1 MERSRQVHR
10 QRQLEALLGAR
21 WHASCAE
28 GLLRWHRAVTAGAAR
43 TAARSL
49 AELRA
54 QHDAS
59 MAAGRRALEGRRSD
73 AIGRAIAIEGGVGM
87 LLGLGGAWARWVR
100 YVVAEGRTMDGH
112 HAHEVRMRLTAES
125 EELRRQLIDTERRL
139 AAEAQ
144 HVEALGEELRSL
156 AQHARASEKQAQ
168 QAQLATFSAAREKD
182 AVAARFAEADLQLQL
197 LRNQLDLAAD
207 ERRRAENACSKIQT
221 ERDNMLAEL
230 RKAELEL
237 HALKAQSMTVGA
249 HAQQQTARM
258 IAETTELRR
267 RLSAADAAR
276 ERERQQAQKAAEA
289 AAQVQGQLQMARET
303 AAREAAAHEL
313 RRDVT
318 QTTHALQL
326 QARLDADNAL
336 ALNAELLAFASRLDV
351 EPPPPRIRHVSPLPV
366 AGALS
371 RARSP
376 VKTARA
382 F

>member
-1 MERSRQVHR
+1 MRF
-10 QRQLEALLGAR
+10 
-21 WHASCAE
+21 
-28 GLLRWHRAVTAGAAR
+28 
-43 TAARSL
+43 
-49 AELRA
+49 
-54 QHDAS
+54 
-59 MAAGRRALEGRRSD
+59 
-73 AIGRAIAIEGGVGM
+73 
-87 LLGLGGAWARWVR
+87 
-100 YVVAEGRTMDGH
+100 VVAEGRALDGH
-112 HAHEVRMRLTAES
+112 HAHEIRMHLTTES
-125 EELRRQLIDTERRL
+125 EELRRQLIETERRL

-182 AVAARFAEADLQLQL
+182 AAAARFAEADLQLQL

-230 RKAELEL
+230 RKTELEL

-276 ERERQQAQKAAEA
+276 ERERQHAQKAAEA

-303 AAREAAAHEL
+303 AAREAAAHEH